1 MEPSPIVFLRDES
14 LALEWAEDIAAE
26 LRRALEALE
35 EARRRNAP
43 ALVAQALVAL
53 AEMRFRLGQYRAAR
67 SLAEEVLEYAASD
80 APARVRA
87 WQVLGNCAAE
97 TGALAE
103 AENWYRQAGE
113 LAREIGC
120 QRALVAALHGL
131 AAGVYFPRGQFDLA
145 LAADAQAWEIAQK
158 QAQPKWSIYPL
169 TMIALIAELPGGGN
183 RPGPRWKN

>member
-80 APARVRA
+80 APARLRA

-103 AENWYRQAGE
+103 AENWYRQAANWP
-113 LAREIGC
+113 ARS
-120 QRALVAALHGL
+120 VASARWWPLCT
-131 AAGVYFPRGQFDLA
+131 
-145 LAADAQAWEIAQK
+145 AWPPEFT
-158 QAQPKWSIYPL
+158 S
-169 TMIALIAELPGGGN
+169 PGGSSTSRWPPMR
-183 RPGPRWKN
+183 RPGRSPRSKRNRSGPSTP